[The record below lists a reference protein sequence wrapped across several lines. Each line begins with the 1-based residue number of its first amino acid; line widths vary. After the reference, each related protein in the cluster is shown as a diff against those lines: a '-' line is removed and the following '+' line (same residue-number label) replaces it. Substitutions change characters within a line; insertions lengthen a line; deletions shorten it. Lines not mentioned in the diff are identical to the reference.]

1 MRWHRWT
8 KRLAGIVLSVALFGL
23 AGWGGAST
31 ASADTQANL
40 QLEAKSAIL
49 VEPTTGKVLYSM
61 NPDVP
66 LPPASM
72 SKMMTEYLVLEALKQ
87 NKIKWDEKVPVS
99 EYAFYVARIPDSAGV
114 YLNAGE
120 EHSVKDLYK
129 AMAIASANDATVL
142 LAEKVGGSEANFVKM
157 MNEKAAQ
164 LGMKNSSFVTST
176 GLPANELGP
185 YSYSNEPKENQMS
198 ARDAAILARALIR
211 DFPEALEYSKIPRM
225 VFREGTP
232 NAIPKANYN
241 WMLPGLPNTYPGVDG
256 LKTGYT
262 AAAGYCFTGTAT
274 RDGMR
279 LISVVMG
286 VKGQGGVSGET
297 KRFAETKK
305 LFDYGFSTYKLTK
318 VLDKGATIAGSE
330 AAPVKKGV
338 ELTVPAVTGSVATVV
353 TKVGEEKKYK
363 PTVVFNDLTAPIKK
377 GQAIGKLTFKAEG
390 AGNEEY
396 LQPEDAQKGGI
407 EIVANQDVEE
417 ASWIRLFFRGII
429 QFIKNLFANIVG

>member
-1 MRWHRWT
+1 MKWHRWT
-8 KRLAGIVLSVALFGL
+8 KRLAGVFLSVALFGM
-23 AGWGGAST
+23 AGLGT
-31 ASADTQANL
+31 ASPASAETQANL
-40 QLEAKSAIL
+40 QLAVKSAIL
-49 VEPTTGKVLYSM
+49 IEPTTGKVLYSY

-72 SKMMTEYLVLEALKQ
+72 SKIMTEYLVLEALKQ
-87 NKIKWDEKVPVS
+87 NKMKWDEKVPVS

-120 EHSVKDLYK
+120 EHTVKELYK

-164 LGMKNSSFVTST
+164 LGMKNSNFVTST

-185 YSYSNEPKENQMS
+185 YSYTNEPKENQMS

-211 DFPEALEYSKIPRM
+211 DFPEALEYSRIPRL

-232 NAIPKANYN
+232 EAIKKANYN

-262 AAAGYCFTGTAT
+262 AAAKYCFTGTAT

-286 VKGQGGVSGET
+286 ADSET
-297 KRFAETKK
+297 KRFVETKK
-305 LFDYGFSTYKLTK
+305 LFDYGFSTYKLAK
-318 VLDKGATIAGSE
+318 VQEKGVAIPGSE
-330 AAPVKKGV
+330 TAPVKKGV
-338 ELTVPAVTGSVATVV
+338 ELTVPAVTGGVVTVL
-353 TKVGEEKKYK
+353 TKVGEENKYK
-363 PTVVFNDLTAPIKK
+363 PTVTFHDLTAPIKK
-377 GQAIGKLTFKAEG
+377 GQAIGKVVYKAEG

-396 LQPEDAQKGGI
+396 LQPEDAQKGGV
-407 EIVANQDVEE
+407 EMVANQDVEE
-417 ASWIRLFFRGII
+417 ASWIRLFFRSII
-429 QFIKNLFANIVG
+429 QFVKDLFSSIVG